1 MTARQPKVEDGQ
13 RRVIRHYCSHGS
25 LVSSTSTTSSNLDY
39 ADDARAPELDHD
51 AATCLSC
58 TRRSVTGVLP
68 RFRKVST
75 RLLTSLSR
83 SSQPK
88 VPSGCPVESGLKAA
102 SSRAEKD
109 GHNACRDSHVRDPPT
124 KVHSTHPTRPT
135 VCVQCTCRGTRSSE
149 CCDARV
155 TRLPKIPERLANGC
169 ALLKTTKSGAH
180 VRDFCLDIAQQRIT
194 WDSRKKKKLAHI
206 DLERIV
212 EVRTGEQALWA
223 VADEDCLP
231 HGTERLFAIVYYQQ
245 MALKTVSMVAES
257 DEDFHAWLDTLD
269 MLASNRQPITNKAL
283 FRRWRLITINR
294 QWWEADTTGE
304 SATDALRLI
313 EAEQDNSSC
322 SALQMH
328 PESTADTLYSQY
340 ESPVEADAGTQG
352 KPPSR
357 RSSRRWLPGS
367 GIRSPSL
374 ASLPSSP
381 ERQIEPGYQRLHG
394 GDKVADL
401 VGGVQQ
407 ELAQNSVHVLYHEL
421 SLSLANF
428 QVFSDRSNAPSL
440 SDKDSDDSDA
450 EGDQLLTMAG
460 SRVRPDS
467 LHLDL
472 PARPLFGMTLPVFAR
487 FLREVQKESNIL
499 DAEVERRFHAFA
511 RQDGQVMAPFEL
523 EAYLH
528 SLFNSADASLPGMD
542 QADLDMPL
550 NQYYIST
557 SHNTYLTGDQLVGS
571 STVEQYIH
579 ALLRGCRCLELDC
592 WDGRFGE
599 PVVCHGHTFT
609 TRILFEDV
617 IVAISRYAFAVS
629 PLPVILSFETHCSL
643 PQQARMASILK
654 KHLGGMLVRAPM
666 DDSYEYELP
675 SPNRLKYRIIIKN
688 KALDAS
694 NSRPSSLPAGQSGR
708 IVQAGASRNVSPR
721 ASSAQLKRKIAPE
734 LSELII
740 YCKAGHFEGFDE
752 GDPEPAYDRVMSVSE
767 SASNQLLK
775 QRPRQYAWHNAVQ
788 MTRVYPSF
796 SRVTS
801 TNYNPI
807 AHWACGCQLVALN
820 FQTRDRNMQIYDA
833 MFRRTH
839 GMGYVPK
846 PRSLCDAGPART
858 VLAGELSPPLS
869 AASSASLISTVA
881 GGQGAASP
889 ASKRSTVHISV
900 ISAYNIVRGPSRRQA
915 SIGSAH
921 RRQSS
926 FASDSSSRHGS
937 FIGDPMSPP
946 PLSRPPSDV
955 AMFSAQSTGLLS
967 TAGQS
972 QTPASENMPVSPVQ
986 SAAAA
991 VAAAANAL
999 ASLTSS
1005 QVPFDDPRL
1014 FTQNQEQFDSA
1025 SRIRVEIEWIAD
1037 TGASGSSA
1045 ANSSSE
1051 DVSALAHAAAVS
1063 GLYSRGGTALN
1074 SPATQQLASSFPFAT
1089 ISGSTMATPKCAPP
1103 PTPVVAPTVATEPQA
1118 SIKTRHVTKM
1128 GTAQGNE
1135 VRWRDETLFQV
1146 VSEPELSFVRIAL
1159 IEDDT
1164 ELASTCV
1171 AVSALREGY
1180 RFYELGANEK
1190 ARQCRPIQVLLHVQ
1204 VSQLHCLASI
1214 RV

>member
-1 MTARQPKVEDGQ
+1 MTARMREDGQ
-13 RRVIRHYCSHGS
+13 RRVIRHYCSHTS
-25 LVSSTSTTSSNLDY
+25 LVSTTSTTSSNLD
-39 ADDARAPELDHD
+39 DAQMELDHN

-83 SSQPK
+83 SSQSK

-109 GHNACRDSHVRDPPT
+109 GHNACRDSHVRDPPV
-124 KVHSTHPTRPT
+124 KVHPTHPTRPT
-135 VCVQCTCRGTRSSE
+135 VCVAPCTCRATRSSE

-155 TRLPKIPERLANGC
+155 IRLPKIPERLANGC
-169 ALLKTTKSGAH
+169 ALLKTTKSNAH

-223 VADEDCLP
+223 VANEDCLP
-231 HGTERLFAIVYYQQ
+231 HGTKRLFAIVYYQQ
-245 MALKTVSMVAES
+245 MALKTVSMVASS
-257 DEDFHAWLDTLD
+257 DEDFYAWLDTLD
-269 MLASNRQPITNKAL
+269 MLASNRQPITSKAL
-283 FRRWRLITINR
+283 FQRWRLITINR

-340 ESPVEADAGTQG
+340 ESPVEADAGALG
-352 KPPSR
+352 KPSSR
-357 RSSRRWLPGS
+357 RSSRRWLSGS

-374 ASLPSSP
+374 SSLPSSP
-381 ERQIEPGYQRLHG
+381 ERQMEPGYQRLHG

-421 SLSLANF
+421 SQSLANF
-428 QVFSDRSNAPSL
+428 QAFSERSNAPSL

-450 EGDQLLTMAG
+450 EADQLLTMAG
-460 SRVRPDS
+460 SRVRPLDS

-487 FLREVQKESNIL
+487 FLREVQKESSIL

-511 RQDGQVMAPFEL
+511 RQDRQTMAPFEL

-528 SLFNSADASLPGMD
+528 SLYNSADASLPGME

-557 SHNTYLTGDQLVGS
+557 SHNTYLAGDQLVGS

-592 WDGRFGE
+592 WDGRLGE

-609 TRILFEDV
+609 TRILFDDV

-694 NSRPSSLPAGQSGR
+694 NSRPSSLPASQSAR
-708 IVQAGASRNVSPR
+708 IAQAGASRNVSPR
-721 ASSAQLKRKIAPE
+721 ASSAQLKRKIAQE

-775 QRPRQYAWHNAVQ
+775 QQPRQYAWYNAVQ

-839 GMGYVPK
+839 GLGYVPK

-881 GGQGAASP
+881 GQGASP

-915 SIGSAH
+915 SIESSH

-926 FASDSSSRHGS
+926 FASDTSSRRGS
-937 FIGDPMSPP
+937 FIGDLMSPP

-955 AMFSAQSTGLLS
+955 AMFSAQSPGLHTS
-967 TAGQS
+967 GRS
-972 QTPASENMPVSPVQ
+972 PTPVPKDIPVLPVM

-1005 QVPFDDPRL
+1005 QVPFGEHRMSL
-1014 FTQNQEQFDSA
+1014 HNQEQFDSA
-1025 SRIRVEIEWIAD
+1025 SRIRVEIEWITD

-1051 DVSALAHAAAVS
+1051 DVSALAHAAVVS

-1074 SPATQQLASSFPFAT
+1074 SPATQQLTSSFPFAA
-1089 ISGSTMATPKCAPP
+1089 ISGSSLATPKCAPP
-1103 PTPVVAPTVATEPQA
+1103 PTPVASTAAIEPQA
-1118 SIKTRHVTKM
+1118 SVKTRHVTKT
-1128 GTAQGNE
+1128 GTAKGNE

-1204 VSQLHCLASI
+1204 VSQLHCLAN